1 MIHVQQL
8 HEWLDCTGSNDL
20 SLSHTRLFMVHRQIC
35 KSRRCLRPSF
45 REASLG
51 EHLHQQRDAA
61 RGEDCAMILVAAL
74 AHDGEDGGRVGLCLH
89 AGGGEKSNEPRNA
102 ALGRDAFHV
111 LFRV

>member
-8 HEWLDCTGSNDL
+8 HEWLDCTSSNNF
-20 SLSHTRLFMVHRQIC
+20 SLSHTRPLTVHRQISE
-35 KSRRCLRPSF
+35 SRCCLRPSI

-61 RGEDCAMILVAAL
+61 SGEDCAMILVAAL
-74 AHDGEDGGRVGLCLH
+74 AHAGEDGSRIGLCLH
-89 AGGGEKSNEPRNA
+89 AGGGEKCYEPRNS
-102 ALGRDAFHV
+102 ALGRDALYV